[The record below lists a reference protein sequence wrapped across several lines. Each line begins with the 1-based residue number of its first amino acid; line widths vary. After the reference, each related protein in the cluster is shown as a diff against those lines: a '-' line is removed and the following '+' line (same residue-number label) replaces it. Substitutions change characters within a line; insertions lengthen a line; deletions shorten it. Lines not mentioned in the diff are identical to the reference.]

1 MHGVNKKN
9 GELYLDDTS
18 LSDLAVSFGTPSYV
32 YSASLIRDNFLEY
45 KDSIRTN
52 DKVCF
57 AVKSNSNIAV
67 LTLNSPPVNALSANV
82 REGLH
87 EGVKSAIE
95 DSAVDAIVIICEGR
109 TVIAGAD
116 ITEFGQA
123 PKGPSLYDV
132 QDMIENSTKPVVAA
146 IHGTALGGGLEV
158 ALTCHYRIAVPSAK
172 CGLPE
177 VNLGLLPGAGGT
189 QRLPRIVGAAKAL
202 VMMTSGEHVPAE
214 QCLSMGLVD
223 EMADEG
229 KLLEGAL
236 SFAGT
241 IVSEKRPLVKVR
253 DAEDKIAAD
262 KGNDALFSDFRKSI
276 ARKTRGFLAPEYN
289 IQCIEA
295 AVNKPFD
302 EGIKVEQELFMKLM
316 TGSQSAAQRYMFFAQ
331 RQVTKIPDIEADTE
345 VKDIN
350 SVGVIGAG
358 TMGGGISMN
367 FANVG
372 IPVTIIEQSQER
384 LDKGIGIIRKNYEN
398 SAAKGRITQA
408 QVEERMNLIEGKTSI
423 EALDSQDMIIE
434 AVFENM
440 DLKKDIFKQLDGIC
454 KQGAILASNTS
465 ALDVNV
471 IAAETNRPEDV
482 IGLHFFSPAN
492 VMRLLEIVRGE
503 KTSKSVV
510 ASSLAVAKK
519 IQKIAAVVGVCPGF
533 VGNRILAQR
542 QREANKLILE
552 GALPWD
558 IDDAL
563 FDFGFPMGPFA
574 MSDLAGLDIG
584 WNKDTSNSESLRD
597 VLCEAGRLGQ
607 KSGKG
612 FYIYDEN
619 RNKSPD
625 PEVEAL
631 IRKFGEERQ
640 VRMRDISKEEIL
652 ERCLYPMINEGFKIL
667 EEGMAIRASDIDIVW
682 TNGYGWPVYE
692 GGPMFYGNTI
702 GFDKVLFWLKKAELE
717 LGPEFKPSAYLEKVV
732 TEEINIF

>member
-1 MHGVNKKN
+1 MPTINEV
-9 GELYLDDTS
+9 TS
-18 LSDLAVSFGTPSYV
+18 LE
-32 YSASLIRDNFLEY
+32 I
-45 KDSIRTN
+45 KDS
-52 DKVCF
+52 V
-57 AVKSNSNIAV
+57 AV

-82 REGLH
+82 REGLNN
-87 EGVKSAIE
+87 GVSAAIE
-95 DSAVDAIVIICEGR
+95 DESVHSIVIICEGR
-109 TVIAGAD
+109 TFIAGAD

-132 QDMIENSTKPVVAA
+132 QDMIENSPKPVIAA

-189 QRLPRIVGAAKAL
+189 QRLPRIVGAQKAL
-202 VMMTSGEHVPAE
+202 VMMTSGEHVPAS
-214 QCLSMGLVD
+214 QCHEMGLVD
-223 EMADEG
+223 EMAE
-229 KLLEGAL
+229 EGAL
-236 SFAGT
+236 ESDAIKFANQ
-241 IVSEKRPLVKVR
+241 IVSEGKPLVKVR
-253 DAEDKIAAD
+253 DADEKIKSD
-262 KGNDALFSDFRKSI
+262 RGNDALFADFRKSI
-276 ARKTRGFLAPEYN
+276 LRKTRGFLAPEYN

-295 AVNKPFD
+295 AVNLPFE
-302 EGIKVEQELFMKLM
+302 EGMKVEQELFMKLM
-316 TGSQSAAQRYMFFAQ
+316 SGSQSAAQRYMFFAQ
-331 RQVTKIPDIEADTE
+331 RQVTKIPDIEKETPLKE
-345 VKDIN
+345 IN

-367 FANVG
+367 FANAG

-398 SAAKGRITQA
+398 TAAKGRISSE
-408 QVEERMNLIEGKTSI
+408 QVEERMALIDGQTSI
-423 EALDSQDMIIE
+423 DSLNSQDLIIE

-440 DLKKDIFKQLDGIC
+440 DLKKDIFKQLDTIC
-454 KQGAILASNTS
+454 KEGAILASNTS
-465 ALDVNV
+465 ALDVNE
-471 IAAETNRPEDV
+471 IADVTNRPEDV

-492 VMRLLEIVRGE
+492 VMKLLEIVRGD

-510 ASSLAVAKK
+510 ASSLAVAKR

-584 WNKDTSNSESLRD
+584 WNKETSNGETLRD

-612 FYIYDEN
+612 FYVYDEN

-640 VRMRDISKEEIL
+640 IQMRDISKEEIL

-692 GGPMFYGNTI
+692 GGPMFYGNLV
-702 GFDKVLFWLKKAELE
+702 GYDKVLSWLQNAEKE

-732 TEEINIF
+732 SEKINIL

>member
-1 MHGVNKKN
+1 M
-9 GELYLDDTS
+9 
-18 LSDLAVSFGTPSYV
+18 PSINEV
-32 YSASLIRDNFLEY
+32 TNLEI
-45 KDSIRTN
+45 KDEVAIIS
-52 DKVCF
+52 
-57 AVKSNSNIAV
+57 
-67 LTLNSPPVNALSANV
+67 LNSPPVNALSANV
-82 REGLH
+82 REGLNN
-87 EGVKSAIE
+87 GVSAAIE
-95 DSAVDAIVIICEGR
+95 DSSVKSIVIICEGR
-109 TVIAGAD
+109 TFIAGAD

-123 PKGPSLYDV
+123 PKGPSLYEV
-132 QDMIENSTKPVVAA
+132 QDMIENSPKPVVAA

-189 QRLPRIVGAAKAL
+189 QRLPRIVGAQKAL
-202 VMMTSGEHVPAE
+202 VMMTSGEHVPAN
-214 QCLSMGLVD
+214 QCHEMGLVD
-223 EMADEG
+223 EMAGEDS
-229 KLLEGAL
+229 LEEDAIK
-236 SFAGT
+236 FANQ
-241 IVSEKRPLVKVR
+241 IVSEGKPLVKVR
-253 DAEDKIAAD
+253 DADEKIKQD

-276 ARKTRGFLAPEYN
+276 LRKTRGFLAPEYN

-295 AVNKPFD
+295 AVNLPFE
-302 EGIKVEQELFMKLM
+302 EGMKVEQDLFMKLM

-331 RQVTKIPDIEADTE
+331 RQVTKIPDIEKETPL
-345 VKDIN
+345 KDIN

-367 FANVG
+367 FANAG

-398 SAAKGRITQA
+398 TAAKGRITSE
-408 QVEERMNLIEGKTSI
+408 QVEERMSLIDGQTSI
-423 EALDSQDMIIE
+423 ESLNSQDLIIE

-454 KQGAILASNTS
+454 KDGAILASNTS
-465 ALDVNV
+465 ALDVNE
-471 IAAETNRPEDV
+471 IADVTNRPEDV

-492 VMRLLEIVRGE
+492 VMKLLEIVRGD

-510 ASSLAVAKK
+510 ASSLAVAKR

-584 WNKDTSNSESLRD
+584 WNKETSSGETLRD

-612 FYIYDEN
+612 FYVYDDN

-631 IRKFGEERQ
+631 IKKFGEERQ
-640 VRMRDISKEEIL
+640 IQMREITKEEIL

-692 GGPMFYGNTI
+692 GGPMFYGNLV
-702 GFDKVLFWLKKAELE
+702 GYDKVLAWLQNAEKE
-717 LGPEFKPSAYLEKVV
+717 LGPEFKPSAYLERVV
-732 TEEINIF
+732 AEKINIL

>member
-1 MHGVNKKN
+1 MPNINEVTT
-9 GELYLDDTS
+9 LDITNEV
-18 LSDLAVSFGTPSYV
+18 AV
-32 YSASLIRDNFLEY
+32 I
-45 KDSIRTN
+45 
-52 DKVCF
+52 
-57 AVKSNSNIAV
+57 
-67 LTLNSPPVNALSANV
+67 TLNSPPVNALSANV
-82 REGLH
+82 REGLN
-87 EGVKSAIE
+87 EGVSSAINDE
-95 DSAVDAIVIICEGR
+95 SVKSIVIICEGR
-109 TVIAGAD
+109 TFIAGAD

-123 PKGPSLYDV
+123 PKGPSLYEV
-132 QDMIENSTKPVVAA
+132 QDTIENSPKPVIAA

-158 ALTCHYRIAVPSAK
+158 ALTCHYRIAVPSSK

-223 EMADEG
+223 EMAKEDR
-229 KLLEGAL
+229 LLEDAL
-236 SFAGT
+236 AFAQK

-253 DAEDKIAAD
+253 DAEDKISAD
-262 KGNDALFSDFRKSI
+262 RGNVSLFSDFRKSI

-295 AVNKPFD
+295 AVNKPFE
-302 EGIKVEQELFMKLM
+302 EGLKIEQELFMKLM
-316 TGSQSAAQRYMFFAQ
+316 TGTQSAAQRYMFFAQ
-331 RQVTKIPDIEADTE
+331 RQVTKIPDIEPDTE

-384 LDKGIGIIRKNYEN
+384 LDKGLGIIRKNYEN
-398 SAAKGRITQA
+398 SASRGRITEA
-408 QVEERMNLIEGKTSI
+408 QVEERMNLIDGKTSI
-423 EALDSQDMIIE
+423 EALDTQDMIIE

-454 KQGAILASNTS
+454 KEGAILASNTS

-492 VMRLLEIVRGE
+492 VMRLLEIVRGD

-584 WNKDTSNSESLRD
+584 WNKDTSNGESLRD

-631 IRKFGEERQ
+631 IKKFGEERQ
-640 VRMRDISKEEIL
+640 IKMRDVSKEEIL

>member
-1 MHGVNKKN
+1 MPTINEV
-9 GELYLDDTS
+9 TS
-18 LSDLAVSFGTPSYV
+18 LE
-32 YSASLIRDNFLEY
+32 I
-45 KDSIRTN
+45 KDS
-52 DKVCF
+52 V
-57 AVKSNSNIAV
+57 AV

-82 REGLH
+82 REGLNN
-87 EGVKSAIE
+87 GVSAAIE
-95 DSAVDAIVIICEGR
+95 DESVKSIVIICEGR
-109 TVIAGAD
+109 TFIAGAD

-132 QDMIENSTKPVVAA
+132 QDMIENSPKPVIAA

-189 QRLPRIVGAAKAL
+189 QRLPRIVGAQKAL
-202 VMMTSGEHVPAE
+202 VMMTSGEHVPAS
-214 QCLSMGLVD
+214 QCHEMGLVD
-223 EMADEG
+223 EMAE
-229 KLLEGAL
+229 EGAL
-236 SFAGT
+236 ESDAIKFANQ
-241 IVSEKRPLVKVR
+241 IVSEGKPLVKVR
-253 DAEDKIAAD
+253 DADEKIKSD
-262 KGNDALFSDFRKSI
+262 RGNDALFADFRKSI
-276 ARKTRGFLAPEYN
+276 LRKTRGFLAPEYN

-295 AVNKPFD
+295 AVNLPFE
-302 EGIKVEQELFMKLM
+302 EGMKVEQELFMKLM
-316 TGSQSAAQRYMFFAQ
+316 SGSQSAAQRYMFFAQ
-331 RQVTKIPDIEADTE
+331 RQVTKIPDIEKETPLKE
-345 VKDIN
+345 IN

-367 FANVG
+367 FANAG

-398 SAAKGRITQA
+398 TAAKGRISSE
-408 QVEERMNLIEGKTSI
+408 QVEERMALIDGQTSI
-423 EALDSQDMIIE
+423 DSLNSQDLIIE

-440 DLKKDIFKQLDGIC
+440 DLKKDIFKQLDTIC
-454 KQGAILASNTS
+454 KEGAILASNTS
-465 ALDVNV
+465 ALDVNE
-471 IAAETNRPEDV
+471 IADVTNRPEDV

-492 VMRLLEIVRGE
+492 VMKLLEIVRGD

-510 ASSLAVAKK
+510 ASSLAVAKR

-584 WNKDTSNSESLRD
+584 WNKETSNGETLRD

-612 FYIYDEN
+612 FYVYDEN

-640 VRMRDISKEEIL
+640 IQMRDINKEEIL

-692 GGPMFYGNTI
+692 GGPMFYGNLV
-702 GFDKVLFWLKKAELE
+702 GYDKVLSWLQNAEKE

-732 TEEINIF
+732 SEKINIL

>member
-1 MHGVNKKN
+1 MPTINEV
-9 GELYLDDTS
+9 TS
-18 LSDLAVSFGTPSYV
+18 LE
-32 YSASLIRDNFLEY
+32 I
-45 KDSIRTN
+45 KDS
-52 DKVCF
+52 V
-57 AVKSNSNIAV
+57 AV

-82 REGLH
+82 REGLNN
-87 EGVKSAIE
+87 GVSAAIE
-95 DSAVDAIVIICEGR
+95 DESVKSIVIICEGR
-109 TVIAGAD
+109 TFIAGAD

-132 QDMIENSTKPVVAA
+132 QDMIENSPKPVIAA

-189 QRLPRIVGAAKAL
+189 QRLPRIVGAQKAL
-202 VMMTSGEHVPAE
+202 VMMTSGEHVPAS
-214 QCLSMGLVD
+214 QCHDMGLVD
-223 EMADEG
+223 EMAE
-229 KLLEGAL
+229 EGAL
-236 SFAGT
+236 ESDAIKFANQ
-241 IVSEKRPLVKVR
+241 IVSEGKPLVKVR
-253 DAEDKIAAD
+253 DADEKIKSD
-262 KGNDALFSDFRKSI
+262 RGNDALFADFRKSI
-276 ARKTRGFLAPEYN
+276 LRKTRGFLAPEYN

-295 AVNKPFD
+295 AVNLPFE
-302 EGIKVEQELFMKLM
+302 EGMKVEQELFVKLM
-316 TGSQSAAQRYMFFAQ
+316 SGSQSAAQRYMFFAQ
-331 RQVTKIPDIEADTE
+331 RQVTKIPDIEKETPLKE
-345 VKDIN
+345 IN

-367 FANVG
+367 FANAG

-398 SAAKGRITQA
+398 TAAKGRISSE
-408 QVEERMNLIEGKTSI
+408 QVEERMALIDGQTSI
-423 EALDSQDMIIE
+423 DSLNSQDLIIE

-440 DLKKDIFKQLDGIC
+440 DLKKDIFKQLDTIC
-454 KQGAILASNTS
+454 KEGAILASNTS
-465 ALDVNV
+465 ALDVNE
-471 IAAETNRPEDV
+471 IADVTNRPEDV

-492 VMRLLEIVRGE
+492 VMKLLEIVRGD

-510 ASSLAVAKK
+510 ASSLAVAKR

-584 WNKDTSNSESLRD
+584 WNKETSNGETLRN

-612 FYIYDEN
+612 FYVYDEN

-640 VRMRDISKEEIL
+640 IQMRDISKEEIL

-692 GGPMFYGNTI
+692 GGPMFYGNLV
-702 GFDKVLFWLKKAELE
+702 GYDKVLSWLQNAEKE

-732 TEEINIF
+732 SEKINIL

>member
-1 MHGVNKKN
+1 MTVINEVTNLEVKD
-9 GELYLDDTS
+9 EV
-18 LSDLAVSFGTPSYV
+18 AV
-32 YSASLIRDNFLEY
+32 I
-45 KDSIRTN
+45 
-52 DKVCF
+52 
-57 AVKSNSNIAV
+57 
-67 LTLNSPPVNALSANV
+67 TLNSPPVNALSANV
-82 REGLH
+82 REGLNN
-87 EGVKSAIE
+87 GVSAAIE
-95 DSAVDAIVIICEGR
+95 DSSVKSIVIICEGR
-109 TVIAGAD
+109 TFIAGAD

-123 PKGPSLYDV
+123 PKGPSLYEV
-132 QDMIENSTKPVVAA
+132 QDMIENSPKPVVAA

-189 QRLPRIVGAAKAL
+189 QRLPRIVGAPKAL
-202 VMMTSGEHVPAE
+202 IMMTSGEHVPAN
-214 QCLSMGLVD
+214 QCHDMGLVD
-223 EMADEG
+223 EMADEAN
-229 KLLEGAL
+229 LEGDAIQ
-236 SFAGT
+236 FANR
-241 IVSEKRPLVKVR
+241 IVSEGKPLVKVR
-253 DAEDKIAAD
+253 DADEKIKSD
-262 KGNDALFSDFRKSI
+262 KGNDALFADFRKSI
-276 ARKTRGFLAPEYN
+276 LRKTRGFLAPEYN

-295 AVNKPFD
+295 AVNLPFE
-302 EGIKVEQELFMKLM
+302 EGMKVEQDLFMKLM

-331 RQVTKIPDIEADTE
+331 RQVTKIPDIEKETPLKE
-345 VKDIN
+345 IG

-398 SAAKGRITQA
+398 TAAKGRITSE
-408 QVEERMNLIEGKTSI
+408 QVEERMSLINGQTSI
-423 EALDSQDMIIE
+423 EALNTQDLIIE

-440 DLKKDIFKQLDGIC
+440 NLKKDIFKQLDNIC
-454 KQGAILASNTS
+454 KEGAILASNTS
-465 ALDVNV
+465 ALDVNE
-471 IAAETNRPEDV
+471 IADVTNRPEDV

-492 VMRLLEIVRGE
+492 VMKLLEIVRGD

-510 ASSLAVAKK
+510 ASSLAVAKR

-584 WNKDTSNSESLRD
+584 WNKETSNGETLRD

-612 FYIYDEN
+612 FYVYDEN

-631 IRKFGEERQ
+631 IKKFGEERQ
-640 VRMRDISKEEIL
+640 IQMRDISKEEIL

-692 GGPMFYGNTI
+692 GGPMFYGNLV
-702 GFDKVLFWLKKAELE
+702 GYDKVLAWLQNAEKE
-717 LGPEFKPSAYLEKVV
+717 LGPEFKPSAYLERVV
-732 TEEINIF
+732 AEKINIL